1 MKIIVSLI
9 LSIFSLHLSAAVSDS
24 EIESF
29 LTLPTGSLD
38 SISTNNATEGSAI
51 KGSYNVNA
59 GDTFSFD
66 FTWDSDEVSGAY
78 YNDFAFYSLSLE
90 DVGVI
95 ADTYA
100 RDNDTGSFI
109 WTADR
114 SGQLDFGIGIMDL
127 NDSIVSSTLYINNLS
142 SSYGAITGI
151 GDFLSHGNGA
161 FTLSTGTDTNP
172 VPLPA
177 SAWLF
182 LTGISFFMYRR
193 KNKSVTRT

>member
-1 MKIIVSLI
+1 MKILVSFI

-24 EIESF
+24 AIENF
-29 LTLPTGSLD
+29 LMLPTGTLD
-38 SISTNNATEGSAI
+38 TISTGNATEGSAI
-51 KGSYNVNA
+51 KGSYYVNA

-66 FTWDSDEVSGAY
+66 FTWDSNEVSGAS

-100 RDNDTGSFI
+100 RDNDTGSFT

-114 SGQLDFGIGIMDL
+114 SGQLEFGIGIMDL
-127 NDSIVSSTLYINNLS
+127 NDSVVLSTLYINNLS
-142 SSYGAITGI
+142 SSYGPITGI
-151 GDFLSHGNGA
+151 GDFLSNGNEG
-161 FTLSTGTDTNP
+161 FTLDTGNPGP

-182 LTGISFFMYRR
+182 LTGISFVMYRR
-193 KNKSVTRT
+193 KNKSVTMT